1 MDRFL
6 LRLARDGVEL
16 EERDLTEAIRLGAID
31 GLVYSVVH
39 AETGQPPAGL
49 LLRRRG
55 QDLALE
61 LDGEP
66 LLLLEDFYAVE
77 GQPIVSLDG
86 SLTPALAQQLTP
98 ESPPLEPGNGEVGD
112 GVVWRASESEGEGEG
127 EGGLGLGTLFV
138 GLGGLGLAMGAS
150 GGSGAAAALL
160 PAPIPQAVSQSLTV
174 SLMKGPFLKDTVDL
188 QVVGTG
194 GLLVEGEDYR
204 RSEVSKVIQGQEV
217 VLGYELE
224 FFEYAGAV
232 LVSIVDRDASQP
244 DFLDEVEGPVNL
256 DAALRAFAE
265 VPAGGTARVSI
276 TPFTEKAVRLAEQEL
291 SGEGLGDLS
300 ATDVGTLSAILASP
314 EKVQLL
320 NDKVSLVSTLVGVD
334 INTQPIAVN
343 DPDYVASEEA
353 AAQFYGYQLA
363 AFSQFAAE
371 QSPEAGANGSGDV
384 GSAIDRL
391 LALFS
396 EGADVRQAI
405 DQSAQDFLQANQEL
419 EEAVAESIS
428 AMRDSGGEGGPV
440 FVVSE
445 LRSEA
450 LGFDTVRFGGTAEGP
465 VAVRFDE
472 DGRAIFSRAGLEASA
487 KPSKLLEKMLVG
499 VNSTELR
506 IDLTN
511 LATEADEAF
520 TVNAPDAQNLV
531 IEGDLRGGADSLVI
545 SSPIPMRVASAKG
558 TPLIF
563 GRCAWTYPA

>member
-188 QVVGTG
+188 HVVGTG
-194 GLLVEGEDYR
+194 GLLVEAKTIAAP
-204 RSEVSKVIQGQEV
+204 RS
-217 VLGYELE
+217 
-224 FFEYAGAV
+224 
-232 LVSIVDRDASQP
+232 
-244 DFLDEVEGPVNL
+244 
-256 DAALRAFAE
+256 
-265 VPAGGTARVSI
+265 
-276 TPFTEKAVRLAEQEL
+276 
-291 SGEGLGDLS
+291 
-300 ATDVGTLSAILASP
+300 
-314 EKVQLL
+314 
-320 NDKVSLVSTLVGVD
+320 
-334 INTQPIAVN
+334 
-343 DPDYVASEEA
+343 
-353 AAQFYGYQLA
+353 
-363 AFSQFAAE
+363 
-371 QSPEAGANGSGDV
+371 
-384 GSAIDRL
+384 
-391 LALFS
+391 
-396 EGADVRQAI
+396 
-405 DQSAQDFLQANQEL
+405 
-419 EEAVAESIS
+419 
-428 AMRDSGGEGGPV
+428 
-440 FVVSE
+440 
-445 LRSEA
+445 LRS
-450 LGFDTVRFGGTAEGP
+450 F
-465 VAVRFDE
+465 
-472 DGRAIFSRAGLEASA
+472 RARSGSWL
-487 KPSKLLEKMLVG
+487 
-499 VNSTELR
+499 
-506 IDLTN
+506 
-511 LATEADEAF
+511 
-520 TVNAPDAQNLV
+520 
-531 IEGDLRGGADSLVI
+531 
-545 SSPIPMRVASAKG
+545 
-558 TPLIF
+558 
-563 GRCAWTYPA
+563 